1 MKIRNILFALL
12 ATIAVASCSPT
23 PTNKK
28 TDIPVE
34 VVKLKEI
41 KKFDTL
47 LVVNAE
53 KQIYQFDYKTT
64 DYVTTI
70 DKTKDENS
78 PVFLGMFFGAILTL
92 VFVAI
97 VAIAAGSR

>member
-1 MKIRNILFALL
+1 MKIRNILLALL
-12 ATIAVASCSPT
+12 ATIAVASCAPT

-47 LVVNAE
+47 LVVNSE
-53 KQIYQFDYKTT
+53 KQMYQFDYKTN
-64 DYVTTI
+64 DYVTTM

-78 PVFLGMFFGAILTL
+78 PVIMGMFFGVILTL
-92 VFVAI
+92 ILVAI
-97 VAIAAGSR
+97 FAVIAAGR